1 MPGSTSASAM
11 ALADMT
17 ESPIAV
23 TSRPETGCVAG
34 SLAAEPWLGVDAC
47 ARVAAPI
54 RSPVMICFSMP
65 DGGAARKTPQPAVTP
80 APATARTAAVA
91 AAACFVVN
99 SLVFLPLTAVFSPR
113 GRERKRGLREWGE
126 GAIRHPYPV
135 GPGPA
140 VTPANPRCEP
150 RRPAHR
156 AGRGRPLNPLPR
168 CRPAGTISA

>member
-1 MPGSTSASAM
+1 M

-23 TSRPETGCVAG
+23 TFRPETGPVAG

-47 ARVAAPI
+47 ARVAAPT

-65 DGGAARKTPQPAVTP
+65 DGAAARKSPQPAVTP
-80 APATARTAAVA
+80 APATASTAAAA

-99 SLVFLPLTAVFSPR
+99 SLVFLPLTALFSPR
-113 GRERKRGLREWGE
+113 GGKRKRGLREWGE

-135 GPGPA
+135 GPA
-140 VTPANPRCEP
+140 R
-150 RRPAHR
+150 
-156 AGRGRPLNPLPR
+156 PLPR
-168 CRPAGTISA
+168 ARSVTGRGCEEATARLRPAT